1 MSNEHVED
9 VDQEMYIR
17 DRELDETESATPS
30 VNPLG
35 NQPNIE
41 RENVKDR
48 DDSHLLRIIAD
59 ALQRVAGTVPATT
72 STPTTRRAPIKELRK
87 YGATEFLGLKGIDPS
102 TAENWMESTKRVTWD
117 LFQKEFQKKYVGE
130 LYIEDKRQEFLMLKQ
145 GNLSVVDYELE
156 FSRLSRYAS
165 EFIPT
170 EADSCKRFLRGLRD
184 EIRVQLVSH
193 RITEFV
199 DLVERAKMV
208 EQVLGLDK
216 KPEIARSTGKRA
228 GITISSPLPKRSRE
242 FRDIWKSCFRSDRGD
257 KNRGKQTAV
266 STGSV
271 KGPSRN
277 IDIPDCEHCGK
288 KHLGECWR
296 ITRRCFRCGST
307 DHFIRDCQKNEGAL
321 PAASQRSVSTARGRG
336 SGRGSSLSREGSIRR
351 SSDIATQQ
359 SEAKVP
365 ARAYVVR
372 TREEGDAHDVVTGI
386 FLLYSEPVYALI
398 DPGSSHSYINSKLV
412 VLGKLKSE
420 MSRVLIEVSSP
431 LGQTVSVDRV
441 CRRCPLMIHGKTFSV
456 DLLIMPFGDFDIILG
471 MDWLSEYG
479 VILDCYK
486 KRFSIQTEDGDRLE
500 VNDIRTSGTTRI
512 ISAIKASKLLRQGCT
527 TYLAYVINSDSIG
540 SQCSQ
545 IRTVCEFPDVF
556 PEELL
561 GVPPDREVE
570 FAIEVYPG
578 TAPIS
583 IPPYRMSPTELKEL
597 KVQLQDLL
605 DRGFIRPSISP
616 WGAPV
621 LFVKKKDGSVRL
633 CIDYRQLNKLKVKE
647 SDVPKTAFRTR
658 YGHYEFLVMS
668 FGLTNAPAAFLDL
681 MNRIFQPYLDQFVV
695 IFIDDILV
703 YSKTEVEHDQHLKT
717 VLQIL
722 REKQLYGK
730 LSKCEFWLSEV
741 VFLGHVV
748 SADGIR
754 VDPKKIE
761 AIVEWKA
768 PKNSPSLV
776 NRVNN

>member
-41 RENVKDR
+41 RENVRDR

-59 ALQRVAGTVPATT
+59 ALQRVAGTVPATI

-102 TAENWMESTKRVTWD
+102 TAENWMESTKRVLQQLECTPRESLICAVSLLQGEAYLWWESVIRHLPTEYVTWD

-145 GNLSVVDYELE
+145 GNLSVVDYERE
-156 FSRLSRYAS
+156 FSRLSRYAF

-242 FRDIWKSCFRSDRGD
+242 FRDSWKSSFRSDRGD

-296 ITRRCFRCGST
+296 KTRRCFRCGST

-336 SGRGSSLSREGSIRR
+336 SGRGSSLLRGGNIRR
-351 SSDIATQQ
+351 SSDIAIQQ
-359 SEAKVP
+359 SEVKVP

-412 VLGKLKSE
+412 ELRKLKSE
-420 MSRVLIEVSSP
+420 MSRILIEVSSP

-441 CRRCPLMIHGKTFSV
+441 CRRCPLMIHDKMFSV

-486 KRFSIQTEDGDRLE
+486 KRFGIQTEDGDRIE
-500 VNDIRTSGTTRI
+500 VNGIRTSRSTRI

-527 TYLAYVINSDSIG
+527 TYLAYVINSDLVG

-545 IRTVCEFPDVF
+545 IRTVCEFLDVF
-556 PEELL
+556 PEELPGL
-561 GVPPDREVE
+561 PPDREVE
-570 FAIEVYPG
+570 FAIEVYPS

-621 LFVKKKDGSVRL
+621 LFVKKKDGSMRL
-633 CIDYRQLNKLKVKE
+633 CIDYR
-647 SDVPKTAFRTR
+647 
-658 YGHYEFLVMS
+658 
-668 FGLTNAPAAFLDL
+668 
-681 MNRIFQPYLDQFVV
+681 
-695 IFIDDILV
+695 
-703 YSKTEVEHDQHLKT
+703 
-717 VLQIL
+717 
-722 REKQLYGK
+722 
-730 LSKCEFWLSEV
+730 
-741 VFLGHVV
+741 
-748 SADGIR
+748 
-754 VDPKKIE
+754 
-761 AIVEWKA
+761 
-768 PKNSPSLV
+768 
-776 NRVNN
+776 

>member
-41 RENVKDR
+41 RENVRDR

-59 ALQRVAGTVPATT
+59 ALQRVAGTVPATI

-102 TAENWMESTKRVTWD
+102 TAENWMESTKRVLQQLECTPRESLICAVSLLQGEAYLWWESVIRHLPKEYVTWD

-145 GNLSVVDYELE
+145 GNLSVVDYERE
-156 FSRLSRYAS
+156 FSRLSRYAF

-242 FRDIWKSCFRSDRGD
+242 FRDSWKSSFRSDRGD

-296 ITRRCFRCGST
+296 KTRRCFRCGST

-336 SGRGSSLSREGSIRR
+336 SGRGSSLLRGGNIRR
-351 SSDIATQQ
+351 SSDIAIQQ
-359 SEAKVP
+359 SEVKVP

-372 TREEGDAHDVVTGI
+372 TREEGDAHDVVT
-386 FLLYSEPVYALI
+386 
-398 DPGSSHSYINSKLV
+398 
-412 VLGKLKSE
+412 
-420 MSRVLIEVSSP
+420 
-431 LGQTVSVDRV
+431 
-441 CRRCPLMIHGKTFSV
+441 
-456 DLLIMPFGDFDIILG
+456 
-471 MDWLSEYG
+471 
-479 VILDCYK
+479 DCYK
-486 KRFSIQTEDGDRLE
+486 KRFGIQTEDGDRIE
-500 VNDIRTSGTTRI
+500 VNGIRTSRSTRI

-527 TYLAYVINSDSIG
+527 TYLAYVINSDLVG

-545 IRTVCEFPDVF
+545 IRTVCEFLDVF
-556 PEELL
+556 PEELPGL
-561 GVPPDREVE
+561 PPDREVE
-570 FAIEVYPG
+570 FAIEVYPS

-621 LFVKKKDGSVRL
+621 LFVKKKDGSMRL
-633 CIDYRQLNKLKVKE
+633 CIDYR
-647 SDVPKTAFRTR
+647 
-658 YGHYEFLVMS
+658 
-668 FGLTNAPAAFLDL
+668 
-681 MNRIFQPYLDQFVV
+681 
-695 IFIDDILV
+695 
-703 YSKTEVEHDQHLKT
+703 
-717 VLQIL
+717 
-722 REKQLYGK
+722 
-730 LSKCEFWLSEV
+730 
-741 VFLGHVV
+741 
-748 SADGIR
+748 
-754 VDPKKIE
+754 
-761 AIVEWKA
+761 
-768 PKNSPSLV
+768 
-776 NRVNN
+776 

>member
-41 RENVKDR
+41 RENVRDR

-59 ALQRVAGTVPATT
+59 ALQRVAGTVPATI

-102 TAENWMESTKRVTWD
+102 TAENWMESTKRVLQQLECTPRESLICAVSLLQGEAYLWW
-117 LFQKEFQKKYVGE
+117 ESKKYVGE

-145 GNLSVVDYELE
+145 GNLSVVDYERE
-156 FSRLSRYAS
+156 FSRLSRYAF

-170 EADSCKRFLRGLRD
+170 ELIVVKGFFGS
-184 EIRVQLVSH
+184 S
-193 RITEFV
+193 TE
-199 DLVERAKMV
+199 
-208 EQVLGLDK
+208 
-216 KPEIARSTGKRA
+216 
-228 GITISSPLPKRSRE
+228 RSRE
-242 FRDIWKSCFRSDRGD
+242 FRDSWKSSFRSDRGD

-296 ITRRCFRCGST
+296 KTRRCFRCGST

-336 SGRGSSLSREGSIRR
+336 SGRGSSLLRGGNIRR
-351 SSDIATQQ
+351 SSDIAIQQ
-359 SEAKVP
+359 SEVKVP

-372 TREEGDAHDVVTGI
+372 TREEGDAHDVVT
-386 FLLYSEPVYALI
+386 
-398 DPGSSHSYINSKLV
+398 
-412 VLGKLKSE
+412 
-420 MSRVLIEVSSP
+420 
-431 LGQTVSVDRV
+431 
-441 CRRCPLMIHGKTFSV
+441 
-456 DLLIMPFGDFDIILG
+456 
-471 MDWLSEYG
+471 
-479 VILDCYK
+479 DCYK
-486 KRFSIQTEDGDRLE
+486 KRFGIQTEDGDRIE
-500 VNDIRTSGTTRI
+500 VNGIRTSRSTRI

-527 TYLAYVINSDSIG
+527 TYLAYVINSDLVG

-545 IRTVCEFPDVF
+545 IRTVCEFLDVF
-556 PEELL
+556 PEELPGL
-561 GVPPDREVE
+561 PPDREVE
-570 FAIEVYPG
+570 FAIEVYPS

-621 LFVKKKDGSVRL
+621 LFVKKKDGSMRL
-633 CIDYRQLNKLKVKE
+633 CIDYR
-647 SDVPKTAFRTR
+647 
-658 YGHYEFLVMS
+658 
-668 FGLTNAPAAFLDL
+668 
-681 MNRIFQPYLDQFVV
+681 
-695 IFIDDILV
+695 
-703 YSKTEVEHDQHLKT
+703 
-717 VLQIL
+717 
-722 REKQLYGK
+722 
-730 LSKCEFWLSEV
+730 
-741 VFLGHVV
+741 
-748 SADGIR
+748 
-754 VDPKKIE
+754 
-761 AIVEWKA
+761 
-768 PKNSPSLV
+768 
-776 NRVNN
+776 